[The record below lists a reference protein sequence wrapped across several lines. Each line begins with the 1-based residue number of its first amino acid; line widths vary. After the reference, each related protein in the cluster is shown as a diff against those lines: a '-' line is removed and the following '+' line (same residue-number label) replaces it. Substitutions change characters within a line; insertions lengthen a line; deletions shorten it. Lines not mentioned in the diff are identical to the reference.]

1 MPNYTLTHTG
11 EELDIA
17 IAKSLL
23 LQAPPVIQKNLLI
36 NGDFQ
41 VWQTQTR
48 TISVGNQLT
57 QKICDMYKIHNISS
71 GAINLTIDNTSG
83 NGLSIT
89 PSTTNS
95 SWSFDLTYRVK
106 SPLRNNINGK
116 SVTISYKLDDQIYS
130 NTFTPTITDQA
141 EYDIT
146 TTISGTGVQTLHY
159 VKLEYG
165 IFYTPFISNP
175 YEEELA
181 ACQRYI
187 RNISG
192 IELISSGRTESGSVG
207 IDRFYLPIQLAK
219 KEVYPNT
226 TDNFNEVTIANS
238 QLKVLLGETT
248 ISNVSVQAIERLTDI
263 NGDITGYIFSVNS
276 IPLTSPTP
284 TILNFDLKVN
294 LIGW

>member
-83 NGLSIT
+83 SGLSIT

-95 SWSFDLTYRVK
+95 SWSFDLIYRVK

-146 TTISGTGVQTLHY
+146 TTISGIGVQTLHY

-165 IFYTPFISNP
+165 ISYTPFISNS

-192 IELISSGRTESGSVG
+192 IELISSGRTESSSVG

-219 KEVYPNT
+219 KEVYPNA
-226 TDNFNEVTIANS
+226 TDSFDEITITNS

-248 ISNVSVQAIERLTDI
+248 VSNISVQVIERLTDI
-263 NGDITGYIFSVNS
+263 NGDITGYILSVNS

-284 TILNFDLKVN
+284 TVLNFDLKVN